1 MIQSSRK
8 VLAAGARTSMAN
20 RSMSF
25 LSSNEIFP
33 VENADSKSSKITQAT
48 IQSGTQNGLKYATIN
63 KFNQPIVDIN
73 FSIRAGSQFESE
85 SQQGAA
91 QLLSVAAFAGT
102 RNRSGLALCRYLEDI
117 GATFGATADR
127 EKINYSVTVPSNNID
142 NAFSAIASAIVS
154 SPSHAYIYD
163 EIKPTAQ
170 YWYDALAKS
179 PKLQLE
185 ELIHEAAYGDNT
197 PLGQSF
203 YAHNLDSLHGE
214 DVLEFRNK
222 QFLAGNITIA
232 AKGVAQDNLSKNISH
247 FFRSIPEGSTE
258 FAKSSFSSGYA
269 KAKSDLSGYSGA
281 AVAFPIASGD
291 KGVAAV
297 LARAID
303 NKVVGLGFSKGS
315 VAPFYKQYLNGGI
328 FGYYFI
334 GDAAE
339 VNNNIKMV
347 AEQFKS
353 VSAGSAKNQIA
364 LSTMEGIH
372 NSCGSATLY
381 KYANLGL
388 TSSDLDTR
396 NLSDAAVS
404 SALTATLKSG
414 PAYAVLGKTR
424 GLHSHNSVSG
434 LFK

>member
-1 MIQSSRK
+1 MIQGSRK
-8 VLAAGARTSMAN
+8 VLVASGARVAN

-25 LSSNEIFP
+25 LSSSEVFP
-33 VENADSKSSKITQAT
+33 VEAHNDNRNVVETT
-48 IQSGTQNGLKYATIN
+48 IQSGTQNGLKYATVN
-63 KFNQPIVDIN
+63 KFNQPVVDIN

-85 SQQGAA
+85 AQQGSA

-127 EKINYSVTVPSNNID
+127 EKINYSVTVPSNNVD

-170 YWYDALAKS
+170 IWYDALSKS

-185 ELIHEAAYGDNT
+185 ELIHEAAFGDNT

-203 YAHNLDSLHGE
+203 YANSLDNIHGE
-214 DVLEFRNK
+214 DVLEFRSK

-232 AKGVAQDNLSKNISH
+232 AKGISQDNLTKNISH
-247 FFRSIPEGSTE
+247 FFRSLPEGSSELPKSTFVSG
-258 FAKSSFSSGYA
+258 FAKTNSF
-269 KAKSDLSGYSGA
+269 LNGYSGA
-281 AVAFPIASGD
+281 AFAFPIASGD
-291 KGVAAV
+291 KGVASV
-297 LARAID
+297 VARAID
-303 NKVVGLGFSKGS
+303 NKVSSLRLPKGS
-315 VAPFYKQYLNGGI
+315 VAPFFKQYLNGGI
-328 FGYYFI
+328 FGYYFV
-334 GDAAE
+334 GDIAE
-339 VNNNIKMV
+339 VNSNIKAV
-347 AEQFKS
+347 ADQFKS
-353 VSAGSAKNQIA
+353 FSAGSAKNQVA
-364 LSTMEGIH
+364 LSTIEGIH
-372 NSCGSATLY
+372 NRCGSSTLY
-381 KYANLGL
+381 NYANLGL

-396 NLSDAAVS
+396 NLTDAAIA
-404 SALTATLKSG
+404 SALSASLKSG

-424 GLHSHNSVSG
+424 GLHSHNAVSG